1 MRSWMICSGSI
12 KPRLVLAL
20 LLAAALTALPLRAQE
35 TLDQR
40 YDRAKT
46 LFNSAKIE
54 DACETFQQIEK
65 EKPGYKDVAS
75 LYLKVCT
82 QTIQSAYSMEEKLY
96 KEGVDLMN
104 AGRYDDAREKLQQ
117 AQKLTLKSPKY
128 RTQIARYLKEM
139 DDKAQEEKLFQ
150 EAVRLMNDG
159 KDAEARRRFEE
170 VIQLGGA
177 HAAEAR
183 TSLKQL
189 EDRTKAAGTAAA
201 AAQAEESAFNSAV
214 SAFNGGDYSAA
225 RARFQDV
232 VGMNGKRRADAERY
246 LGTIESNLKSRQ
258 DEDNTFQDAVRKFD
272 RKDWAG
278 ARLGFRLVS
287 GMNGTRK
294 GEADRYLQRTE
305 EAVKTEEALRK
316 QVEAAKAG
324 GESPQKAVARL
335 SEEART
341 ALAAKN
347 YSQAI
352 EKLRVAEA
360 LDSSNREV
368 RRLLDQATEMESEQ
382 TLRAGL
388 QAFFDGKWDEAEK
401 QLSAY
406 LEKNGRKRGLAYFF
420 RGATHSTRYYLSGEK
435 ETQQKELAAA
445 DFRAVQS
452 NQRGFKAPERYVSPK
467 ILDLYR
473 SSLP

>member
-1 MRSWMICSGSI
+1 MRWWMSCSINTRVGLA
-12 KPRLVLAL
+12 LVLGVAL
-20 LLAAALTALPLRAQE
+20 AALPLRAQE

-40 YDRAKT
+40 YERAKN

-65 EKPGYKDVAS
+65 EKPGYKDVGT
-75 LYLKVCT
+75 YLKVCQ
-82 QTIQSAYSMEEKLY
+82 QTIQSAYAMEEKLY

-104 AGRYDDAREKLQQ
+104 QGRYDDAREKLGQ

-170 VIQLGGA
+170 VVQLGGA
-177 HAAEAR
+177 HAGEAR
-183 TSLKQL
+183 TNLKQL
-189 EDRTKAAGTAAA
+189 EERGKTAG
-201 AAQAEESAFNSAV
+201 AAQAEDAAFNSAV
-214 SAFNGGDYSAA
+214 DAFNKGDYSTA
-225 RARFQDV
+225 RSRFQDV
-232 VGMNGKRRADAERY
+232 VGLNGKRRTDAERY
-246 LGTIESNLKSRQ
+246 LGTIETTLKSRQ
-258 DEDNTFQDAVRKFD
+258 EEDNTFQDAVRKFD

-278 ARLGFRLVS
+278 ARLAFRLVS

-294 GEADRYLQRTE
+294 GEADRYLQRVE
-305 EAVKTEEALRK
+305 EAVKAEEALKK
-316 QVEAAKAG
+316 QVEAAKQA
-324 GESPQKAVARL
+324 GESPQQAVARL
-335 SEEART
+335 LNDARG
-341 ALAAKN
+341 ALGAKD
-347 YSQAI
+347 YTQAI

-360 LDSSNREV
+360 LDPSNREV
-368 RRLLDQATEMESEQ
+368 KRLLDQAQELESDQ

-388 QAFFDGKWDEAEK
+388 QAFFDGHWDEAEK
-401 QLSAY
+401 QLSSY

-420 RGATHSTRYYLSGEK
+420 RGATHSTRYFLSGEK
-435 ETQQKELAAA
+435 ETQRKELAMA

-452 NQRGFKAPERYVSPK
+452 SQRGFKAPDRYVSPK

-473 SSLP
+473 ASLP